1 MDDLLPIYSIIMK
14 LIKTLSIFALAGC
27 LTACFRQ
34 GEGSGDSQLGLDS
47 LALPQIDSVAI
58 DTLERDSIPTDSL
71 VSAPDLEIPSDSVR
85 LGEELLYDTYNL
97 EDEYSYRGEQ
107 RGFQWSKI
115 KEYLALVEGLQ
126 REHATLGVL
135 QNYKNKNGLPP
146 LPQKYGR
153 NKHEKAID
161 SLGVERSQA
170 IPLFEEGGSIPILYA
185 RDGSLVRILRRDSLA
200 MAHIEGISFE
210 GAWQVPDRY
219 VASLGDSLFI
229 RHIAFVDVRN
239 QNIALVE
246 QTAEGWLVRS
256 KNPATTGLDKPPY
269 ARPTPTGIFVLQGK
283 REKMYYLKD
292 GTDRI
297 EGYAP
302 YASRF
307 TNGAYIHGVPV
318 NKPNGKIIE
327 YSATL
332 GTTPR
337 SHMCV
342 RNASSHAE
350 FVFRQAKAYESLVI
364 VID

>member
-1 MDDLLPIYSIIMK
+1 MMK
-14 LIKTLSIFALAGC
+14 LIRTLSIFALTGC
-27 LTACFRQ
+27 LTACLRQ
-34 GEGSGDSQLGLDS
+34 GDGSADSQLGLDS
-47 LALPQIDSVAI
+47 LAPPQIDSIAI
-58 DTLERDSIPTDSL
+58 DTLEIDSILSDSL
-71 VSAPDLEIPSDSVR
+71 VSVAEPDLPSDSVILR
-85 LGEELLYDTYNL
+85 EELLYDAHSL

-115 KEYLALVEGLQ
+115 KEYLALVERLQ
-126 REHATLGVL
+126 REHTTLGVL

-146 LPQKYGR
+146 LPQKHGR
-153 NKHEKAID
+153 NKHENAID

-170 IPLFEEGGSIPILYA
+170 IPLFEEGGDIPVIYA
-185 RDGSLVRILRRDSLA
+185 RDGSLVRILSRDSLA
-200 MAHIEGISFE
+200 MAHIEGISFG

-219 VASLGDSLFI
+219 VATLGDSLFI

-239 QNIALVE
+239 QNITLLE
-246 QTAEGWLVRS
+246 QTEEGWLVRS

-292 GTDRI
+292 GTNRI